1 MAPPILDSN
10 LIVSVAALVLST
22 ALLAVLSAAEAGV
35 AGISRRRVRQ
45 RTSNGVISL
54 LDRYIRQREQ
64 LLRALSIGAST
75 ATVVTTVTLTL
86 VLLHG
91 RELKPLPVLGATV
104 AAVLAVTFIRQTARA
119 FALLNPETT
128 GLRLARLIAGLQ
140 FVFRPLALFVGAPAR
155 GILRIAGRS
164 TEPTESSSAAE
175 LRSILETPDDP
186 DADRDLSEERRMMR
200 GILEMSTQTVR
211 ELMSPRT
218 DLTTVSTAASVEDVM
233 KLIVDSGLSRIP
245 LYEGS
250 IDHVVGVL
258 YAKDLLAYL
267 QSGAQAPSLK
277 DCARAPYFVPET
289 KRADELLADLRRD
302 QVHLAIVV
310 DEYGGTAGIITVE
323 DLIEEIVGEIA
334 DEYDFEEVDVQQLS
348 DTEAIVDARLTVD
361 DLNELFQTT
370 ITGDDFDTVGG
381 LIFSLLGRLAAP
393 GDVVEDKE
401 QGLRLRV
408 LSVTGRRIKKVRV
421 THQAGAQEAA
431 AAG

>member
-1 MAPPILDSN
+1 MAPTVLDTN
-10 LIVSVAALVLST
+10 VTVAVVALVLST
-22 ALLAVLSAAEAGV
+22 VILAALSAAEAGV
-35 AGISRRRVRQ
+35 AGISRQRVRQ
-45 RTSNGVISL
+45 RTSNGVIRVL
-54 LDRYIRQREQ
+54 NNYIRQREH
-64 LLRALSIGAST
+64 LLRALSVGAST
-75 ATVVTTVTLTL
+75 ATVVSTVTLTL

-91 RELKPLPVLGATV
+91 RDLDPLPVLGATV
-104 AAVLAVTFIRQTARA
+104 AAVLAVTFIRQTSRA
-119 FALLNPETT
+119 FAMLNPEAT

-140 FVFRPLALFVGAPAR
+140 FLFTPLALLVGAPAR
-155 GILRIAGRS
+155 GILRIVGQS
-164 TEPTESSSAAE
+164 TEPTESSPAAE
-175 LRSILETPDDP
+175 LLSILEMPDDP
-186 DADRDLSEERRMMR
+186 DADHDLSEERRMMR

-218 DLTTVSTAASVEDVM
+218 DLTTVSTDASVGDVM

-289 KRADELLADLRRD
+289 KRADELLTDLRRD

-334 DEYDFEEVDVQQLS
+334 DEYDSEEVDVQQLS
-348 DTEAIVDARLTVD
+348 ETEAIVDARLTVD
-361 DLNELFQTT
+361 DLNERCRTT
-370 ITGDDFDTVGG
+370 IAGNDFDTVGG
-381 LIFSLLGRLAAP
+381 LILSLLGRLAAP

-401 QGLRLRV
+401 QGLQLRV

-421 THQAGAQEAA
+421 THQTAAQEAA
-431 AAG
+431 AAV